1 MTTLRDVQFA
11 IRSLT
16 RSAGYTA
23 LVVFTLALGVGTS
36 TAVFSVV
43 NGVVLR
49 PLDYPEPQRLVR
61 ITSDLQGF
69 GATDAGVSPAEL
81 VDYQSRTDLFHG
93 VAGVLPVSANVTG
106 AETPARVE
114 MLLVSWSYFSI
125 LGVPPAL
132 GRVFG
137 PEDDVPGEANVAVV
151 SDLFWRRNLG
161 ADPNAIGRTIVIDAD
176 PVLVVGVM
184 PANFRHPGRTLQNHV
199 EVWSPSGFRGS
210 ATAPLSRAR
219 RRIENCLARL
229 QPGVTLERAQGRLAE
244 YGAAVSQQFPS
255 DYPARNGWVPRV
267 RSLHESVVG
276 GMSASMFMLMGGV
289 GLLLLIA
296 CVNVA
301 HLVLARSA
309 ARRQEMAIRKALGA
323 RVGQLMWQLAI
334 ESAVL
339 AAAGGVLGLLVASWV
354 ASGLVALAPAR
365 VPRID
370 RVTIDLTAV
379 LVAAGIVFAATV
391 LFGLVPAWQLRRVET
406 VAAMKDGGPARSSDG
421 RGGRARDALVAVE
434 VAMAT
439 VLLIAAGLLIRSLVA
454 VVNVPLGFDTDSLL
468 TARISLPRPNDVT
481 RAAYLDPARRV
492 AFYRETLARIQALPG
507 VERAAVSTQIP
518 LGGFNA
524 PLLAEIQGVDSAD
537 QSVRPVMYSF
547 QISPGYFETMGVR
560 ILRGRPFTDADRAGS
575 EPVAIVSDTAARSFW
590 KGRDPIGDRL
600 RLGPDQPWMTVIGVA
615 GDVLSRRMTDA
626 PQPILYQS
634 LEQSS
639 DVSLALLVRRRGGT
653 AGLAEH
659 VAREVRAVDPDLPV
673 FAVRSMDDVIGYALS
688 QRQYLMRLLVAFGA
702 IAAGLALLGIYGVM
716 SYAVARRTRE
726 IGIRMAIGARQVDM
740 SRMVLR
746 RALALTI
753 AGVVA
758 GAVAAAGLSGLI
770 RSQLFGVEPSD
781 PFTMVSVFLVM
792 TMVACAAGYV
802 PARRAARVDPV
813 VTLRSQ

>member
-1 MTTLRDVQFA
+1 MTTIRDVQFA

-23 LVVFTLALGVGTS
+23 LVVLTLALGVGTS

-49 PLDYPEPQRLVR
+49 PLDYPAPQQLVR
-61 ITSDLQGF
+61 ITSDLRGF

-81 VDYQSRTDLFHG
+81 VDYQSRSDLFRG
-93 VAGVLPVSANVTG
+93 VAGVLPISANVTG
-106 AETPARVE
+106 GEIPARVE

-125 LGVPPAL
+125 LGVPPAH

-137 PEDDVPGEANVAVV
+137 PEDDVPGVANVAVV

-184 PANFRHPGRTLQNHV
+184 PANFRHPGRTLQNDV

-210 ATAPLSRAR
+210 ATAPLSRVR

-229 QPGVTLERAQGRLAE
+229 QPGVTLEHAQGRLTE

-267 RSLHESVVG
+267 QSLHESVVG
-276 GMSASMFMLMGGV
+276 GTSASMFTLMGGV

-323 RVGQLMWQLAI
+323 RVGQLMRQLAI

-354 ASGLVALAPAR
+354 ASGLVTLAPDR

-370 RVTIDLTAV
+370 RVAIDPTAV

-406 VAAMKDGGPARSSDG
+406 VTAMKDGGPARSSDG
-421 RGGRARDALVAVE
+421 RGGRARDVLVAAE

-439 VLLIAAGLLIRSLVA
+439 VLLIGAGLLIRSLVA
-454 VVNVPLGFDTDSLL
+454 VVNVPLGFDADSLL

-507 VERAAVSTQIP
+507 VEQAAVSTQIP

-524 PLLAEIQGVDSAD
+524 PLLAEIQGVDTAD
-537 QSVRPVMYSF
+537 QSVRPVMHSF
-547 QISPGYFETMGVR
+547 QISPGYFETMRVR
-560 ILRGRPFTDADRAGS
+560 IVRGRPFTEADRAGS
-575 EPVAIVSDTAARSFW
+575 EPVAIVSETAARSFW
-590 KGRDPIGDRL
+590 KARDPIGDRL

-634 LEQSS
+634 FEQSS
-639 DVSLALLVRRRGGT
+639 GLSLALLVRRRGAT
-653 AGLAEH
+653 ADLAEH

-673 FAVRSMDDVIGYALS
+673 FAVRSMDEVIGYALA
-688 QRQYLMRLLVAFGA
+688 QRQYMMRLVVAFGA
-702 IAAGLALLGIYGVM
+702 IATGLALLGIYGVM

-753 AGVVA
+753 T
-758 GAVAAAGLSGLI
+758 GAVAGGIASAGLSGLI

-781 PFTMVSVFLVM
+781 PFTMASVFLVM
-792 TMVACAAGYV
+792 TLVACAAGYI

>member
-1 MTTLRDVQFA
+1 MTTIRDVQFA

-23 LVVFTLALGVGTS
+23 LVVLTLALGVGTS

-49 PLDYPEPQRLVR
+49 PLDYPAPQQLVR
-61 ITSDLQGF
+61 ITSDLRGF

-81 VDYQSRTDLFHG
+81 VDYQSRSDLFRG
-93 VAGVLPVSANVTG
+93 VAGVLPISANVTG
-106 AETPARVE
+106 GEIPARVE

-125 LGVPPAL
+125 LGVPPAH

-137 PEDDVPGEANVAVV
+137 PEDDVPGVANVAVV

-184 PANFRHPGRTLQNHV
+184 PANFRHPGRTLQNDV

-210 ATAPLSRAR
+210 ATAPLSRVR

-229 QPGVTLERAQGRLAE
+229 QPGVTLEHAQGRLSE

-267 RSLHESVVG
+267 QSLHESVVG
-276 GMSASMFMLMGGV
+276 GTSASMFTLMGGV

-309 ARRQEMAIRKALGA
+309 TRRQEMAIRKALGA
-323 RVGQLMWQLAI
+323 RVGQLMRQLAI

-354 ASGLVALAPAR
+354 ASGLVTLAPDR

-370 RVTIDLTAV
+370 RVAIDPTAV

-406 VAAMKDGGPARSSDG
+406 VTAMKDGGPARSSDG
-421 RGGRARDALVAVE
+421 RGGRARDVLVAAE

-439 VLLIAAGLLIRSLVA
+439 VLLIGAGLLIRSLVA
-454 VVNVPLGFDTDSLL
+454 VVNVPLGFDADSLL

-507 VERAAVSTQIP
+507 VEQAAVSTQIP

-524 PLLAEIQGVDSAD
+524 PLLAEIQGVDTAD
-537 QSVRPVMYSF
+537 QSVRPVMHSF
-547 QISPGYFETMGVR
+547 QISPGYFETMRVR
-560 ILRGRPFTDADRAGS
+560 IVRGRPFTEADRAGS
-575 EPVAIVSDTAARSFW
+575 EPVAIVSETAARSFW
-590 KGRDPIGDRL
+590 KARDPIGDRL

-634 LEQSS
+634 FEQSS
-639 DVSLALLVRRRGGT
+639 GLSLALLVRRRGAT
-653 AGLAEH
+653 ADLAEH

-673 FAVRSMDDVIGYALS
+673 FAVRSMDEVIGYALA
-688 QRQYLMRLLVAFGA
+688 QRQYMMRLVVAFGA
-702 IAAGLALLGIYGVM
+702 IATGLALLGIYGVM

-753 AGVVA
+753 T
-758 GAVAAAGLSGLI
+758 GAVAGGIASAGLSGLI

-781 PFTMVSVFLVM
+781 PFTMASVFLVM
-792 TMVACAAGYV
+792 TLVACAAGYI

>member
-1 MTTLRDVQFA
+1 
-11 IRSLT
+11 
-16 RSAGYTA
+16 
-23 LVVFTLALGVGTS
+23 
-36 TAVFSVV
+36 
-43 NGVVLR
+43 
-49 PLDYPEPQRLVR
+49 
-61 ITSDLQGF
+61 
-69 GATDAGVSPAEL
+69 
-81 VDYQSRTDLFHG
+81 
-93 VAGVLPVSANVTG
+93 
-106 AETPARVE
+106 
-114 MLLVSWSYFSI
+114 VSWSYFSI
-125 LGVPPAL
+125 LGVPPTR

-137 PEDDVPGEANVAVV
+137 PEDDVPGVANVAVV
-151 SDLFWRRNLG
+151 SDGFWRRNLG

-176 PVLVVGVM
+176 PVVVVGVM
-184 PANFRHPGRTLQNHV
+184 PANFRHPGRTLQNDV

-210 ATAPLSRAR
+210 ATAPLSRVR

-229 QPGVTLERAQGRLAE
+229 QPGVTLEQAQGRLAE
-244 YGAAVSQQFPS
+244 YGVAVSQQFPS
-255 DYPARNGWVPRV
+255 DYPARNGWAPRV

-276 GMSASMFMLMGGV
+276 GMAASMFMLMGGV

-323 RVGQLMWQLAI
+323 RVGQLMRQLAI

-339 AAAGGVLGLLVASWV
+339 AAAGGMLGLLVASWV
-354 ASGLVALAPAR
+354 ASGLVALAPGR

-391 LFGLVPAWQLRRVET
+391 LFGLVPAWQLRRVDT

-421 RGGRARDALVAVE
+421 RGGRARDVLVAAE

-439 VLLIAAGLLIRSLVA
+439 VLLVGAGLLIRSLVA
-454 VVNVPLGFDTDSLL
+454 VVNVPVGFDTDSLL
-468 TARISLPRPNDVT
+468 TARISLPWPNDVT

-518 LGGFNA
+518 LAGFNA
-524 PLLAEIQGVDSAD
+524 PLVAEIQGLDSAD
-537 QSVRPVMYSF
+537 QNVRPVLHSF
-547 QISPGYFETMGVR
+547 QVSPSYFDTMRVR
-560 ILRGRPFTDADRAGS
+560 ILKGRPFTEADRAGS
-575 EPVAIVSDTAARSFW
+575 EPVAIVSNTAARSFW
-590 KGRDPIGDRL
+590 KGRDPIGERL

-615 GDVLSRRMTDA
+615 GDVLSRRMTDPA
-626 PQPILYQS
+626 QPILYQS

-639 DVSLALLVRRRGGT
+639 GLSLALLVRMRT
-653 AGLAEH
+653 ATPDVADR

-673 FAVRSMDDVIGYALS
+673 FAVRTMDDVIGYALS

-702 IAAGLALLGIYGVM
+702 IATVLALLGICGVM

-746 RALALTI
+746 RALALT
-753 AGVVA
+753 VA
-758 GAVAAAGLSGLI
+758 GAVAGGIASAGLSGLI